1 MSGLLLSALADYPSS
16 RSVHGARRCDSG
28 GRYHNVA
35 AKIWITKGRVRERAS
50 AGCESPS
57 GRAIWARSAAQN
69 TRRTCCFRR
78 RARRERSSTPLR
90 SGVAHSSSIIMHT
103 LGLCEPW
110 GADYE
115 PAAMAA
121 ARKEPKHSAEYI
133 LSTGVVFSQY
143 LTILSHVCR
152 LNTLLCRRI
161 GRGAEGTSC
170 CEVFSL
176 ENHPL

>member
-1 MSGLLLSALADYPSS
+1 MGPGTIRCLAHSAWPMLRVMRQCALSPYPLLSADCLLRMALAAVAETAGITTLRPNFGS
-16 RSVHGARRCDSG
+16 RKRQE
-28 GRYHNVA
+28 
-35 AKIWITKGRVRERAS
+35 RERAS

-69 TRRTCCFRR
+69 PRRTCCFRR

-90 SGVAHSSSIIMHT
+90 SGVAHSSSIIMHA

-121 ARKEPKHSAEYI
+121 ARKVAE
-133 LSTGVVFSQY
+133 
-143 LTILSHVCR
+143 
-152 LNTLLCRRI
+152 
-161 GRGAEGTSC
+161 
-170 CEVFSL
+170 
-176 ENHPL
+176 

>member
-1 MSGLLLSALADYPSS
+1 MGPGTIRCLAHSAWPMLWVRQCALSPYPLADYLSG

-28 GRYHNVA
+28 GRYHNVV

-69 TRRTCCFRR
+69 PRRTCCFRR

-103 LGLCEPW
+103 PLGLCEPW
-110 GADYE
+110 GAEYE

-121 ARKEPKHSAEYI
+121 ARKVAE
-133 LSTGVVFSQY
+133 
-143 LTILSHVCR
+143 
-152 LNTLLCRRI
+152 
-161 GRGAEGTSC
+161 
-170 CEVFSL
+170 
-176 ENHPL
+176 